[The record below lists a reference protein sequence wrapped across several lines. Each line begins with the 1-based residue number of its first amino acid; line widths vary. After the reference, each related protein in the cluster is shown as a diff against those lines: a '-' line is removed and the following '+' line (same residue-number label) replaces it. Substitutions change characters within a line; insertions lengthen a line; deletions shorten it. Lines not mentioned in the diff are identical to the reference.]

1 MNWVTDHVTQ
11 ATNELNQRFDT
22 INASLNDILS
32 QLHFVVNDVNRIKG
46 GEGTSRFGRM
56 GKLEFLKFYRE
67 DVKGWMFRVKQF
79 FAVDNVNEEDKFI
92 KARGDIVVWNVY
104 EEGILKMFGV
114 VNEDPMSELKNLR
127 YGSNMKEYQS
137 QFEQLL
143 TQVDITESQSVTNFQ
158 EASLVVI
165 KQKNTPLL
173 PTPKFNNNYYVNKN
187 VNYLSKATTMTDPVP
202 NTQPVTMY
210 PSLPNPAPRKQL
222 SQKEFAEKRAKDLC
236 FYCDKKYVSGHKCS
250 GQMYALEISH
260 PKEDVDLSLEETLNE
275 VDQEKHRESKL
286 LMSECYLMISLNA
299 LSGIPTY
306 NTMRMKSNVAKH
318 ILHSLLDTGSTH
330 NFFDLFTTKKLGC
343 KMSKTW
349 PLQVTVAGGNKLVT
363 QYMASPDLNTPYD
376 PELRNLLLEYG
387 DVFVVPIELP
397 LQRSYDYRIPLKDA
411 STMINIRPYRYPPSQ
426 KDVIKHM
433 INELLDTGVVRN
445 SQSPF
450 SSLIVMV
457 KKKDGSWRMCID
469 YRKLNKN
476 TIKDKFPIPMIEELI
491 DELHGAQVFSKL
503 DHRSGYQQIRMS
515 EEDIYKTTFKSHDGH
530 YKFVV
535 MPFGLT
541 NAPLTFQA
549 LMNSIF
555 KPFFRRFTLVFINDI
570 LVYSPSMS
578 SYLHHLRQ
586 VLQVMREHTL
596 YAKESKCVFRTDSVE
611 YLGHIISLTAVATNP
626 KKVEAM
632 EAWPVPTNIKQLRG
646 FLGLTGYYRRF
657 IQGYAIVTQA
667 PVLALPNFNEEFII
681 ETDASSYG
689 IGAVLQQQGH
699 PIAFLSKTLA
709 PKHQSLSAYERE
721 SYALPLPQGKS
732 TILVVVDRLSKY
744 AHFIPVTHPYTSKTI
759 SQLFLDHIYKLHGLP
774 KSIVSDR
781 DKVFMSLFWCVTR
794 ESPKDWMLWLPL
806 AEYCYNTNYHSAIKT
821 TPFEA
826 VYGQPPSLHVPY
838 VAKDSRMELVDRTLQ
853 ARERAIEML

>member
-1 MNWVTDHVTQ
+1 
-11 ATNELNQRFDT
+11 
-22 INASLNDILS
+22 
-32 QLHFVVNDVNRIKG
+32 
-46 GEGTSRFGRM
+46 
-56 GKLEFLKFYRE
+56 
-67 DVKGWMFRVKQF
+67 
-79 FAVDNVNEEDKFI
+79 
-92 KARGDIVVWNVY
+92 
-104 EEGILKMFGV
+104 
-114 VNEDPMSELKNLR
+114 
-127 YGSNMKEYQS
+127 
-137 QFEQLL
+137 
-143 TQVDITESQSVTNFQ
+143 
-158 EASLVVI
+158 
-165 KQKNTPLL
+165 
-173 PTPKFNNNYYVNKN
+173 
-187 VNYLSKATTMTDPVP
+187 
-202 NTQPVTMY
+202 
-210 PSLPNPAPRKQL
+210 
-222 SQKEFAEKRAKDLC
+222 
-236 FYCDKKYVSGHKCS
+236 
-250 GQMYALEISH
+250 
-260 PKEDVDLSLEETLNE
+260 
-275 VDQEKHRESKL
+275 
-286 LMSECYLMISLNA
+286 
-299 LSGIPTY
+299 
-306 NTMRMKSNVAKH
+306 
-318 ILHSLLDTGSTH
+318 
-330 NFFDLFTTKKLGC
+330 
-343 KMSKTW
+343 
-349 PLQVTVAGGNKLVT
+349 
-363 QYMASPDLNTPYD
+363 
-376 PELRNLLLEYG
+376 
-387 DVFVVPIELP
+387 
-397 LQRSYDYRIPLKDA
+397 
-411 STMINIRPYRYPPSQ
+411 
-426 KDVIKHM
+426 M